1 MHHSEWPLALMA
13 IMLGIRHGFDLD
25 HLATIDAMTRT
36 VSRQARLSRW
46 VGVIFSLGHG
56 LVVIAVSMLVA
67 SGFLSRVMPEWLMGL
82 GQGIS
87 LFFLVFFGLL
97 TLYRVFRPEVR
108 HHWMPRL
115 LGADI
120 PLWMIFII
128 GMLFAFSFDTLS
140 QAALFS
146 LSGSQGSGLH
156 FAGVLGF
163 LFMLGMM
170 VADGLNGAVV
180 SFLVTRTQRSSLI
193 LSRVL
198 GLLIA
203 VFSLGLALYNGLTHA

>member
-1 MHHSEWPLALMA
+1 MHHSEWPMALMA
-13 IMLGIRHGFDLD
+13 LMLGIRHGFDLD
-25 HLATIDAMTRT
+25 HLATIDAMTRS
-36 VSRQARLSRW
+36 VFLQGRLSRW

-56 LVVIAVSMLVA
+56 LVVIAASMLVA
-67 SGFLSRVMPEWLMGL
+67 GGFLSGAMPVWLMGL
-82 GQGIS
+82 GHVIS

-97 TLYRVFRPEVR
+97 TLYQVLKPEAM
-108 HHWMPRL
+108 HHWAPRPW
-115 LGADI
+115 GADI
-120 PLWMIFII
+120 PFWMVFII

-146 LSGSQGSGLH
+146 LSGSAGDGLY
-156 FAGVLGF
+156 FAGLLGF

-170 VADGLNGAVV
+170 VADGLNGATV
-180 SFLVTRTQRSSLI
+180 SFLLAKTQV

-203 VFSLGLALYNGLTHA
+203 LFSLGLALYDGLTYA